1 MLTYNTENNT
11 YSKLIHISQ
20 FQEIQKKME
29 QISERICNT
38 PVFLINNYESEEELC
53 IDCIDELEKIIKSE
67 TFNINS
73 PINRRRA
80 NLFLVA
86 CYFCSTIEPLEYL
99 LEQGS
104 EINRTDMFGYNALMY
119 VVSNEN
125 MDNETKLKTIQML
138 IDKGC
143 DINWL
148 TCQQETALT
157 MALSRVDIDVANLLL
172 DNGAMLFG
180 ELNYPKE

>member
-1 MLTYNTENNT
+1 MLTYNTENQT
-11 YSKLIHISQ
+11 YSKLIHLSQ
-20 FQEIQKKME
+20 FPEMKKKIE

-38 PVFLINNYESEEELC
+38 PIYSINNYKIEEELC
-53 IDCIDELEKIIKSE
+53 IDCIDELKKIINSK

-73 PINRRRA
+73 PLNRRRA
-80 NLFLVA
+80 HLFLVA
-86 CYFCSTIEPLEYL
+86 CCFCSTIEPLEYL

-104 EINRTDMFGYNALMY
+104 EINRTDMFGYNAIMY

-125 MDNETKLKTIQML
+125 MDDETKLKTIQML

-143 DINWL
+143 DVNWL

-157 MALSRVDIDVANLLL
+157 MALSRVDIDIANLLL